1 MENKPVG
8 FALNAL
14 RKGARVLSV
23 EADKLWAD
31 AREEHR
37 WAIGRKPQP
46 KAVEV
51 CAAAKEMY
59 EMAREVRIS
68 YDRAADAEIAYNK
81 ARAEYEKKRKEF
93 NDIPAAERK
102 EYLERD

>member
-31 AREEHR
+31 ARKECR
-37 WAIGRKPQP
+37 WAINYKPHP
-46 KAVEV
+46 KALEV
-51 CAAAKEMY
+51 CAAAKEMH
-59 EMAREVRIS
+59 EMAREVRIA

-81 ARAEYEKKRKEF
+81 AQAEYDKAKKEF
-93 NDIPAAERK
+93 DDFPESERT

>member
-59 EMAREVRIS
+59 DTSRDMRIA
-68 YDRAADAEIAYNK
+68 YDKAADAEIAYNN
-81 ARAEYEKKRKEF
+81 ARAECDKAKKEF
-93 NDIPAAERK
+93 DDFPESERK